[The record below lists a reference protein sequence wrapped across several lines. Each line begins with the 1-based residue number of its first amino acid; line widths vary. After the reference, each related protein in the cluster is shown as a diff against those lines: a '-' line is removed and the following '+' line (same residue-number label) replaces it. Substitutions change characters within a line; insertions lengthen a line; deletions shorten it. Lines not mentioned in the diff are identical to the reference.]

1 MEEKKN
7 KKLDWEQFIGKL
19 VNVTMYENYGVVY
32 NEKNSENPMFFEI
45 VFKSGTLIDYYDDAL
60 LLEAVRENQTLQ
72 IYIPIKSVKCI
83 EIFQVS

>member
-1 MEEKKN
+1 MEEKKI

>member
-60 LLEAVRENQTLQ
+60 LLEAVRENQTVQ